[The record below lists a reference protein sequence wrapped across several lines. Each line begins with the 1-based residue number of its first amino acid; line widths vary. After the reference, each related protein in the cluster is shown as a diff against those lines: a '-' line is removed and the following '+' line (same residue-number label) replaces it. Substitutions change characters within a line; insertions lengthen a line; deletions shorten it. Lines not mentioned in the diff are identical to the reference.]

1 MYETFKVM
9 DAKDV
14 ICDCC
19 MTLADHVPDCS
30 QCKKTE
36 RIGSEH
42 SPFQRDWTIFFVR
55 FSIWT
60 F

>member
-1 MYETFKVM
+1 MYETSKVM

-30 QCKKTE
+30 QCKVTE
-36 RIGSEH
+36 IVNKVMEE
-42 SPFQRDWTIFFVR
+42 TE
-55 FSIWT
+55 
-60 F
+60 